1 MVIDSSVGAG
11 GETGLSITA
20 DPWFAEAT
28 LSDPARF
35 VRLLPAGLGAGCE
48 SPCGAPVGCSRATRG
63 FAGGAAEG
71 ADAVW
76 SSSADATA
84 CC

>member
-20 DPWFAEAT
+20 DRWFAEAK
-28 LSDPARF
+28 LSDPSRF

-48 SPCGAPVGCSRATRG
+48 SPCGAPVGFSRATSG
-63 FAGGAAEG
+63 FAVGAAEG
-71 ADAVW
+71 ADAVC
-76 SSSADATA
+76 SSSADATVG
-84 CC
+84 C